1 MNKEIFVKTL
11 KLRHQLH
18 QIPELSGEELETRKK
33 LKKFL
38 RENTSLE
45 IVDRGLWFYAKYTPE
60 TLTEKKIAFRA
71 DFDALKIC
79 EDLPLPYCSENKGI
93 SHKCGHDGHSAA
105 LAALAMSVEQKG
117 ADCHIYFIFQH
128 GEETGIGGGPASQI
142 IEEEGIQEVY
152 AIHNWPSAPFGSIG
166 VRKGTINCASKGMEI
181 ILTGASAHASEPEK
195 GKNPS
200 RLISKMI
207 LELDYITKPG
217 RYKGLVLATVVQV
230 DIGEPSFG
238 VSAHKGRLLLTIRGE
253 NEEEL
258 EEMQEEIQSYILME
272 AKREG
277 LQADFAFHDEFPE
290 TSNDGK
296 CTEMLREIARENEW
310 PINEFKE
317 PIRSSED
324 FGYYLKKAPGALI
337 WLGAGE
343 NWPPIHSEAFDYND
357 GLIERTV
364 AVFWAIIHKFE
375 EKRR

>member
-1 MNKEIFVKTL
+1 MNKDIFVKTL

-18 QIPELSGEELETRKK
+18 QFPELSGEEVETRKR

-38 RENTSLE
+38 TENTNLE
-45 IVDRGLWFYAKYTPE
+45 IVDKGLWFYAKYMPE
-60 TLTEKKIAFRA
+60 QPTKKKIAFRA
-71 DFDALKIC
+71 DFDAIKIE
-79 EDLPLPYCSENKGI
+79 EDLPLPYTSTIKGVA
-93 SHKCGHDGHSAA
+93 HKCGHDGHSAA

-117 ADCHIYFIFQH
+117 ADCQIYFIFQH
-128 GEETGIGGGPASQI
+128 GEETGIGGGPASLI
-142 IEEEGIQEVY
+142 IEEEEIQEVY

-166 VRKGTINCASKGMEI
+166 VRKGTVNCASKGMEI

-195 GKNPS
+195 GKNPA
-200 RLISKMI
+200 RVISKTI

-217 RYKGLVLATVVQV
+217 RYKGLIQATVVQV

-238 VSAHKGRLLLTIRGE
+238 VSAHKGRLLLTIRAE

-258 EEMQEEIQSYILME
+258 ETMQKEIESFVLLSAE
-272 AKREG
+272 RES
-277 LQADFAFHDEFPE
+277 LQTEFRFHDEFPE
-290 TSNDGK
+290 TCNDAK
-296 CTEMLREIARENEW
+296 CTEMLREIAFENDW
-310 PINEFKE
+310 LINEFKE

>member
-38 RENTSLE
+38 WENTSLE

-60 TLTEKKIAFRA
+60 IPTEKKIAFRA
-71 DFDALKIC
+71 DFDALKIS

-117 ADCHIYFIFQH
+117 ADCNIYFIFQH

-166 VRKGTINCASKGMEI
+166 VRKGTVNCASKGMEI
-181 ILTGASAHASEPEK
+181 ILTGSSAHASEPEK

-230 DIGEPSFG
+230 DIGEPAFG

-258 EEMQEEIQSYILME
+258 EEMQEEIQNYILME

-277 LQADFAFHDEFPE
+277 LQAEFAFHDEFPE
-290 TSNDGK
+290 TSNDAK
-296 CTEMLREIARENEW
+296 CTEMLREIARENDW

-375 EKRR
+375 AKRQ

>member
-18 QIPELSGEELETRKK
+18 QFPELSGEEAETRKR

-38 RENTSLE
+38 TEHTNLE
-45 IVDRGLWFYAKYTPE
+45 IVDKGLWFYAKYTPE
-60 TLTEKKIAFRA
+60 TPTEKKIAFRA
-71 DFDALKIC
+71 DFDAIKID
-79 EDLPLPYCSENKGI
+79 EDLPLPYSSTVKGVA
-93 SHKCGHDGHSAA
+93 HKCGHDGHSAA
-105 LAALAMSVEQKG
+105 LAAFAMSVEQKG
-117 ADCHIYFIFQH
+117 ADCEIYFIFQH
-128 GEETGIGGGPASQI
+128 GEETGIGGGPASQV
-142 IEEEGIQEVY
+142 IEDENIQEVY

-166 VRKGTINCASKGMEI
+166 VRKGTVNCASKGMEI
-181 ILTGASAHASEPEK
+181 ILTGSSAHASEPEK
-195 GKNPS
+195 GKNPA
-200 RLISKMI
+200 RLISKTI
-207 LELDYITKPG
+207 LELDYITQPG
-217 RYKGLVLATVVQV
+217 RYSGLIQATVVQV
-230 DIGEPSFG
+230 DIGEPAFG

-258 EEMQEEIQSYILME
+258 EAMQKEIESFVLLSAE
-272 AKREG
+272 REG
-277 LQADFAFHDEFPE
+277 FQTEFRFHDEFPE
-290 TSNDGK
+290 TCNDAK
-296 CTEMLREIARENEW
+296 CTEMLREIAEENGW

>member
-60 TLTEKKIAFRA
+60 TPTEKKIAFRA
-71 DFDALKIC
+71 DFDALKIS

-117 ADCHIYFIFQH
+117 ANCNIYFIFQH
-128 GEETGIGGGPASQI
+128 GEETGIGGGPASEI

-166 VRKGTINCASKGMEI
+166 VRKGTVNCASKGMEI
-181 ILTGASAHASEPEK
+181 ILTGSSAHASEPEK

-290 TSNDGK
+290 TSNDAK
-296 CTEMLREIARENEW
+296 CTEMLREIARENDW

-375 EKRR
+375 AKRQ